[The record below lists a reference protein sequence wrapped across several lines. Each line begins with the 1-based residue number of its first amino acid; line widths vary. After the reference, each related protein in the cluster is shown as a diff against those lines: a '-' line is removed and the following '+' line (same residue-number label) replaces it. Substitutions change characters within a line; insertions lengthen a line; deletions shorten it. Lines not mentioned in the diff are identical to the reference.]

1 MNKKI
6 LKDYIYSL
14 LYQILLITSPILTL
28 PYKTRVLSKASIG
41 IYSYV
46 FSIITYII
54 MIGSLGISLYGRR
67 EIGYVKEDHEKRSKV
82 FYELLFLKIITFT
95 IIIIISSPIILQLK
109 NCKSY
114 YFIILIEV
122 FINIFD
128 ITWFY
133 QGIEK
138 FKKLSII
145 NSINK
150 ILNILSIFIFI
161 KSDSDLIKYFI
172 ITLIFDIIPL
182 AILLITAKK
191 HLKKLQIKKL
201 EIKKHL
207 KPCILLFIPQ
217 ICIQIYTT
225 FDKIMLGSLQN
236 NISEVG
242 IYEYSYKI
250 IVIIL
255 QSISTLVVIM
265 IPIIAQEFKNN
276 NYKKIK
282 NYTNKSINYTLF
294 MAIPFTFGLLA
305 ITNNLVL
312 IIFGKDY
319 FDAIQL
325 IKILAF
331 SIIPMS
337 LTTIIGNQYLVSI
350 KEEKKFVK
358 YIFFGAIINIIL
370 NIILI
375 PKYASLGASTAT
387 LITEVVILLIETP
400 IIMKIINK
408 KETLKNILKYIIY
421 SIIMFF
427 VVKLIS
433 YIECTVFILTIE
445 IIIGVLIYVLILFIT
460 KDKLFLNIVN
470 VLKRK

>member
-95 IIIIISSPIILQLK
+95 IIIIISSPIILQLD

-161 KSDSDLIKYFI
+161 KSDSD
-172 ITLIFDIIPL
+172 
-182 AILLITAKK
+182 
-191 HLKKLQIKKL
+191 
-201 EIKKHL
+201 
-207 KPCILLFIPQ
+207 
-217 ICIQIYTT
+217 
-225 FDKIMLGSLQN
+225 
-236 NISEVG
+236 
-242 IYEYSYKI
+242 
-250 IVIIL
+250 
-255 QSISTLVVIM
+255 
-265 IPIIAQEFKNN
+265 
-276 NYKKIK
+276 
-282 NYTNKSINYTLF
+282 
-294 MAIPFTFGLLA
+294 
-305 ITNNLVL
+305 
-312 IIFGKDY
+312 
-319 FDAIQL
+319 
-325 IKILAF
+325 
-331 SIIPMS
+331 
-337 LTTIIGNQYLVSI
+337 
-350 KEEKKFVK
+350 
-358 YIFFGAIINIIL
+358 
-370 NIILI
+370 
-375 PKYASLGASTAT
+375 
-387 LITEVVILLIETP
+387 
-400 IIMKIINK
+400 
-408 KETLKNILKYIIY
+408 
-421 SIIMFF
+421 
-427 VVKLIS
+427 
-433 YIECTVFILTIE
+433 
-445 IIIGVLIYVLILFIT
+445 
-460 KDKLFLNIVN
+460 
-470 VLKRK
+470 